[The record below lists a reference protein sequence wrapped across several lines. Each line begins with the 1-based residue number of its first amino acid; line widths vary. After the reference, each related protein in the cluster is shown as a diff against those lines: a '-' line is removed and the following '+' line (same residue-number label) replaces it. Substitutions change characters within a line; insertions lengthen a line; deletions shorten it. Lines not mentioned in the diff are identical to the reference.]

1 MKVNYLKGFIIGSS
15 LPVFA
20 LFLYNVSKMKNINY
34 SYENYS
40 LLAPLYFGIMT
51 CFILLLQNKTKM
63 SLRLSVFII
72 SILSSLFV
80 SILITIIKAY
90 NFTKISRWIKQ
101 YLIITTFHLFT
112 YNIIIFLLLKNI

>member
-1 MKVNYLKGFIIGSS
+1 MTVNYLKGFIIGSS

-63 SLRLSVFII
+63 SLR
-72 SILSSLFV
+72 
-80 SILITIIKAY
+80 
-90 NFTKISRWIKQ
+90 
-101 YLIITTFHLFT
+101 
-112 YNIIIFLLLKNI
+112 

>member
-1 MKVNYLKGFIIGSS
+1 MTVNYLKGFIIGSS
-15 LPVFA
+15 FPVFA

-40 LLAPLYFGIMT
+40 LLVPLYFGIMT
-51 CFILLLQNKTKM
+51 CFILLLRNKTKM
-63 SLRLSVFII
+63 SLRLSVFTI

-101 YLIITTFHLFT
+101 YLIITTLHLFT
-112 YNIIIFLLLKNI
+112 YNIIIFLLLKKI